1 MTFADHA
8 IPTSRNRLLAA
19 LPPED
24 LARLQPQLEV
34 VDLPLRK
41 VLSAPGKP
49 ITAVYFP
56 ETGYVSML
64 AYLEKGDVIE
74 VGVVGNEGMVGLPIL
89 LGDDSDDCEAMVQ
102 NPGTALRMDAAAF
115 RAELDHTPAFRTLLL
130 RSALFQHRQVARTA
144 ACNGRHCIDQR
155 LARWLLIAH
164 DRAEGGSF
172 AMTHESLAIML
183 GVRRAG
189 ITVAAGQFQAAGLI
203 HYERG
208 RMEVT
213 DRPGLEAAAC
223 ECYGVARRALDRL
236 FGSKVEAQMCTAER
250 KSATGA
256 AA

>member
-1 MTFADHA
+1 MAFADHA
-8 IPTSRNRLLAA
+8 VPTSRNRLLAA

-24 LARLQPQLEV
+24 LARLRPRLEV
-34 VDLPLRK
+34 VGLPLRK
-41 VLSAPGKP
+41 VLSAPGQP

-56 ETGYVSML
+56 EAGYVSML
-64 AYLEKGDVIE
+64 AYLGKGDAIE
-74 VGVVGNEGMVGLPIL
+74 VGVVGNEGMVGLPVL

-115 RAELDHTPAFRTLLL
+115 RAELDRTPAFQSLLL
-130 RSALFQHRQVARTA
+130 RSAMFQHKQVARTA
-144 ACNGRHCIDQR
+144 ACNGRHHTDQR

-172 AMTHESLAIML
+172 AMTHEFLSTML

-189 ITVAAGQFQAAGLI
+189 ITIAAGQFQAAGLI

-213 DRPGLEAAAC
+213 DRSGLEAVAC
-223 ECYGVARRALDRL
+223 ECYGVARRALDHL
-236 FGSKVEAQMCTAER
+236 FGSKAEAQSFRCD
-250 KSATGA
+250 
-256 AA
+256 